1 METPAGPIT
10 CTILACSPLPFLWFG
25 SAPPAHIPA
34 LTFIHYSWSCLPHCL
49 LLQSRG
55 PAS

>member
-25 SAPPAHIPA
+25 SAPPPHTPA